1 MTLDE
6 IINFLVVKSED
17 FGHATLWG
25 KDLETV
31 VAFLE
36 ELAERRKSE

>member
-6 IINFLVVKSED
+6 IINFLAFRSED
-17 FGHATLWG
+17 CGHATLWG
-25 KDLETV
+25 KNLETV